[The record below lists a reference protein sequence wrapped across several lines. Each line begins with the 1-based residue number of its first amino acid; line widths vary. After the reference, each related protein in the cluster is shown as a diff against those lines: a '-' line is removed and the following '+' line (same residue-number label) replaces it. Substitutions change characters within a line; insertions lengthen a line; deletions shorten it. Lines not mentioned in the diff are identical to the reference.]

1 MINKTFTPAEI
12 ESKWYDYWLEHKMFK
27 SVPNEKE
34 AYTIVIPP
42 PNVTG
47 VLHLGH
53 TLNNT
58 IQDIL
63 IRRARMLGYNAC
75 WVPGTDH
82 ASIATENKV
91 IELLAEQGIEKKDLT
106 RADFLKHAFDWKEKY
121 GGIILKQLRHL
132 GASCDWDRTAFT
144 MDDERYKSVIKVF
157 VDLYNKGLIYRGAR
171 MVNWDPK
178 RQTALSDEEVYHKDV
193 TSKFYTVQYQI
204 EGSDEYIT
212 IATTRPETIM
222 ADAAICVH
230 PEDERYAHLK
240 GKKAIVPLVN
250 RAIPIIFDEYVDI
263 EFGTG
268 ALKVTPAHDIND
280 HKLGM
285 KHDLPVI
292 DIINDNGTINE
303 KAEVA
308 ELIGLDRFK
317 ARREI
322 AILLEASGNLLKV
335 EEIQNK
341 VGCSERS
348 GEVIEP
354 KISTQWFCSVTDM
367 AKTALDKVEDD
378 TVNLVPSKFK
388 NTYRHWMENI
398 KDWCI
403 SRQLWWGHQIP
414 AYYLPNGEVVV
425 AETPEEA
432 LSLAQAKDTSII
444 SLDQLKQDDDVMDT
458 WFSSWLWPLSVFGG
472 IMEPENEEVKYY
484 YPTNVL
490 VTGHDIIFFWVARM
504 VMAGYQFST
513 ESMENRHPFKDVYMT
528 GMVRDKQGRKMSKS
542 LGNSP
547 DLFKLLEKY
556 GADGVRTGV
565 LFSSAAGNDLLFD
578 EKQCEQGRNFAN
590 KIWNASNLVEMFKEN
605 VEEKDCPNEPVFNWF
620 EGKLSEAITAI
631 NKSYDEYR
639 ISEALMSTYRLVW
652 DDFCSWY
659 LEMVKPN
666 YGQTLDQKTL
676 DKTIGYFET
685 LMKIL
690 HPMMPFLTEELW
702 QNVLERKEGE
712 SIMYAAWPNYD
723 GNAAY
728 LKKGDLVK
736 ELISGI
742 RNVRNEN
749 EIKPKETIDLFVTGN
764 ADNYK
769 EFESIFRK
777 LGNIEVVS
785 YSNDQPE
792 QAKSFMVGTDEF
804 FIPVEIDVEA
814 EIEALKKDLEYNKGF
829 LIAVDKKLAN
839 ERFVSGAPE
848 AVVAKEQQKKADAE
862 EKIRLIEDQ
871 LSKLA

>member
-106 RADFLKHAFDWKEKY
+106 REDFLKHAFDWKEKY

-204 EGSDEYIT
+204 EGSDQYIT

-723 GNAAY
+723 ENAAY

-792 QAKSFMVGTDEF
+792 QAKSFIVGTDEF

>member
-12 ESKWYDYWLEHKMFK
+12 ESKWYDYWLQHKMFK

-106 RADFLKHAFDWKEKY
+106 REDFLKHAFDWKEKY

-132 GASCDWDRTAFT
+132 GASCDWDRAAFT

-378 TVNLVPSKFK
+378 TVNLVPPKFK

-432 LSLAQAKDTSII
+432 LLLAQAKDASII

-666 YGQTLDQKTL
+666 YGQTIDQKTL
-676 DKTIGYFET
+676 DKTIDYFET

-712 SIMYAAWPNYD
+712 SIMYASWPTYD
-723 GNAAY
+723 GNTAY

-749 EIKPKETIDLFVTGN
+749 EIKPKETIDLFVAGN

-829 LIAVDKKLAN
+829 LTAVDKKLSN
-839 ERFVSGAPE
+839 DRFVSGAPE

>member
-1 MINKTFTPAEI
+1 
-12 ESKWYDYWLEHKMFK
+12 
-27 SVPNEKE
+27 
-34 AYTIVIPP
+34 
-42 PNVTG
+42 
-47 VLHLGH
+47 
-53 TLNNT
+53 
-58 IQDIL
+58 
-63 IRRARMLGYNAC
+63 
-75 WVPGTDH
+75 
-82 ASIATENKV
+82 
-91 IELLAEQGIEKKDLT
+91 
-106 RADFLKHAFDWKEKY
+106 
-121 GGIILKQLRHL
+121 
-132 GASCDWDRTAFT
+132 
-144 MDDERYKSVIKVF
+144 
-157 VDLYNKGLIYRGAR
+157 
-171 MVNWDPK
+171 
-178 RQTALSDEEVYHKDV
+178 
-193 TSKFYTVQYQI
+193 
-204 EGSDEYIT
+204 
-212 IATTRPETIM
+212 
-222 ADAAICVH
+222 
-230 PEDERYAHLK
+230 
-240 GKKAIVPLVN
+240 
-250 RAIPIIFDEYVDI
+250 
-263 EFGTG
+263 
-268 ALKVTPAHDIND
+268 
-280 HKLGM
+280 
-285 KHDLPVI
+285 
-292 DIINDNGTINE
+292 
-303 KAEVA
+303 
-308 ELIGLDRFK
+308 
-317 ARREI
+317 
-322 AILLEASGNLLKV
+322 
-335 EEIQNK
+335 
-341 VGCSERS
+341 
-348 GEVIEP
+348 
-354 KISTQWFCSVTDM
+354 
-367 AKTALDKVEDD
+367 
-378 TVNLVPSKFK
+378 
-388 NTYRHWMENI
+388 MENI

-432 LSLAQAKDTSII
+432 LSLAKAKDASVTR
-444 SLDQLKQDDDVMDT
+444 LEQLKHDDDVMDT

-504 VMAGYQFST
+504 VMAGYQFSS

-712 SIMYAAWPNYD
+712 SIMYASWPTYD
-723 GNAAY
+723 GNTAY

-749 EIKPKETIDLFVTGN
+749 EIKPKETIDLFVAGN

-829 LIAVDKKLAN
+829 LIAVDKKLSN
-839 ERFVSGAPE
+839 DRFVSGAPE

>member
-12 ESKWYDYWLEHKMFK
+12 ESKWYDYWLQHKMFK

-378 TVNLVPSKFK
+378 TVNLVPPKFK

-504 VMAGYQFST
+504 VMAGYQFSA

>member
-121 GGIILKQLRHL
+121 GGIILKQLRHI

>member
-848 AVVAKEQQKKADAE
+848 TVVAKEQQKKADAE